1 MKGTVGGVTITYIG
15 NYYEWSGSTRTSQ
28 GRSVCPLIMS
38 KIGFFTNVIIEPEK
52 GSDLPLQRRVGTG
65 SQRQGSTLSY
75 LFVDHASTALSTSLG
90 ST

>member
-15 NYYEWSGSTRTSQ
+15 NYDEWSGSTRTSQ
-28 GRSVCPLIMS
+28 GRSVCTLIMS

-65 SQRQGSTLSY
+65 GHAPGEQLGGSQQQRGE
-75 LFVDHASTALSTSLG
+75 
-90 ST
+90 